1 MLKANTDIREG
12 SEQAAAWGICQSP
25 RDGAGGTQLEL
36 YPFGQAGQGPL
47 HACPKLL
54 LLALAAAL
62 LCTSTAASTSSLGP
76 VCSHAGTTGIK
87 QQL

>member
-1 MLKANTDIREG
+1 MWKANPNIREG
-12 SEQAAAWGICQSP
+12 SEQAAVWGICQSP
-25 RDGAGGTQLEL
+25 RDGAGGTHLEL
-36 YPFGQAGQGPL
+36 YPLGGAGKGPL

-62 LCTSTAASTSSLGP
+62 LCTNTAPSASSLGSA
-76 VCSHAGTTGIK
+76 CSCAGTTGIK